1 VANEAETDTLRR
13 LENAV
18 ANLPWLQRQVFLA
31 RRVDGLSYAEIAYLT
46 GLSERYIE
54 RQMAKAIH
62 KLAKQM
68 DGEKLRWWERWL

>member
-1 VANEAETDTLRR
+1 MANDPDADTLRR
-13 LENAV
+13 LERAV
-18 ANLPWLQRQVFLA
+18 ANLPLLQRKVFLA
-31 RRVDGLSYAEIAYLT
+31 RRVDGLSYAEISYLT